1 MQEEKHVD
9 SSRRVI
15 LAERP
20 RYIVPT
26 ANCFRLASGPRPTP
40 GPGELR
46 IRTQWL
52 SMDVMLYSRLQKVG
66 GDATPLAIDATMV
79 GPGVGTVEA
88 SNLPEHPVGSLVSG
102 FWGWQDHAISSGS
115 RLRKLDFGIQRPSHG
130 LSAFG
135 SSAFGA
141 YVALEVLAPVSSGET
156 VVVGTAL
163 GGLGHIAGQIA
174 KLKGAR
180 VVGIA
185 GGPEKCRIAVEQLGF
200 DACVDHKAR
209 DFAERLRAACPDG
222 VDVDVETIGGRSL
235 NAVAPLLNH
244 HARIAACG
252 LMDTPHLGDQP
263 FDGRYTQLQSFLYVL
278 INRRVSMRGLVV
290 FDHLRSHLDAFHRDM
305 KAWIDSGQV
314 KPMEDIVDGLENAPA
329 AFNDIFMGRNRGK
342 RLIRVAD

>member
-1 MQEEKHVD
+1 MQEETQVD
-9 SSRRVI
+9 ISRRVI

-20 RYIVPT
+20 RYLVPT
-26 ANCFRLASGPRPTP
+26 PNCFRLSSGPRPEP

-52 SMDVMLYSRLQKVG
+52 SMDVMLYARLQKG
-66 GDATPLAIDATMV
+66 SSDSAPLEIDATMV
-79 GPGVGTVEA
+79 GPAVGTVDRSDRA
-88 SNLPEHPVGSLVSG
+88 DYPVGTLVSG
-102 FWGWQDHAISSGS
+102 YWGWQDYVVSDGR
-115 RLRKLDFGIQRPSHG
+115 RLRKLDFGVQRPSYG
-130 LSAFG
+130 VSAYGASAF
-135 SSAFGA
+135 AA
-141 YVALEVLAPVSSGET
+141 YVSLEVLAPAANGET
-156 VVVGTAL
+156 VVVGTAV

-185 GGPEKCRIAVEQLGF
+185 GGPEKCRFAVEQLGF
-200 DACVDHKAR
+200 DACVDHKSR

-235 NAVAPLLNH
+235 NAIAPLLNP
-244 HARIAACG
+244 HARISACG

-263 FDGRYTQLQSFLYVL
+263 FEGRYTPLQSFLFLL

-290 FDHLRSHLDAFHRDM
+290 FDHLRTHLDAFHRDM
-305 KAWIDSGQV
+305 KAWIDAGLV
-314 KPMEDIVDGLENAPA
+314 KPLEDIVDGLDKAPA
-329 AFNDIFMGRNRGK
+329 AFHDIFMGRNRGK